1 MAQEMVHMK
10 KVFFAIAAVFVILLT
25 AWVTYRVVMRNLEIE
40 VTDDATYI
48 TVFGMTDEYN
58 F

>member
-1 MAQEMVHMK
+1 ME
-10 KVFFAIAAVFVILLT
+10 KVLFAIAAVFVILLT